1 MSDPVVPI
9 GAFINTPINRS
20 IAGATAIGFNAGA
33 AGAVT
38 QLTSKTTGV
47 TLNTRTGVITTHNS
61 TMGGEGGD
69 TLASFT
75 LTNDK
80 IHATDL
86 VVVNQGAGG
95 TAGAYMIQCLSVTDG
110 SAIIAIYLAD
120 PTGGDLSEA
129 VKINFAVI
137 DTVAAV

>member
-20 IAGATAIGFNAGA
+20 IANATAIGFSAGA

-38 QLTSKTTGV
+38 QLTSKATGV

-61 TMGGEGGD
+61 AMGGEGGD
-69 TLASFT
+69 ILASFT

-80 IHATDL
+80 IQATDL
-86 VVVNQGAGG
+86 VVVNQGTGG
-95 TAGAYMIQCLSVTDG
+95 TAGAYMIQCLSVADG
-110 SAIIAIYLAD
+110 SAIIGIYLAD
-120 PTGGDLSEA
+120 PTGGALSEA

-137 DTVAAV
+137 DTVAA